1 VQETPKAFL
10 KNEFAVDSR
19 DIKLHQL
26 YHNVKRDPSVEN
38 MKELQ
43 EELKMRTTTDERFQA
58 LFPHHLDAIKNK
70 TYPQPT
76 DFDCLR
82 NLIDTYEE
90 SCEKLND
97 YSLKWVSA
105 FVAEC
110 EGLKSAPQAR
120 LQTVE
125 KIQTACAKTE

>member
-1 VQETPKAFL
+1 ML
-10 KNEFAVDSR
+10 NDFAVDSR
-19 DIKLHQL
+19 DVNLHQL
-26 YHNVKRDPSVEN
+26 YWNVKNDPTIEN
-38 MKELQ
+38 MHALEA
-43 EELKMRTTTDERFQA
+43 ELKMRTTIDERFQA

-70 TYPQPT
+70 AYPLPT

-82 NLIDTYEE
+82 NLVETYEE

-110 EGLKSAPQAR
+110 EGLKSAPEAR
-120 LQTVE
+120 LNTVE
-125 KIQTACAKTE
+125 KIKAACPKTE